1 MKINRLELLRNVIIG
16 LTIIFTILYIVY
28 YFTYVKETFI
38 NENNELTDE
47 DKDFFFTQYLQIR
60 NILINDFNVLDPKL
74 MNIKIKNKNI
84 NITNGNKEVYN
95 LNDVNDLVYKNI
107 TIDNMTT
114 LADIIGY
121 HELNENFLKELE
133 GLPINER
140 EERYLK
146 RKNKVDVHN
155 NINVHSWGYIG
166 AIVEKYLIMY
176 PFYNQENTL
185 EQFNNSETNI
195 KPLKKIER
203 EPIEQRIDTLLM
215 KTLPEPNK
223 NFEDFDKFKNRKY
236 ELSLANTKQVLKALK
251 CYMVTKMENLFDD
264 TIDCDEEKINE
275 YGVSIVG
282 YNVFSLSYK

>member
-16 LTIIFTILYIVY
+16 LSVIFGILYIVY

-38 NENNELTDE
+38 TENNELTNE

-60 NILINDFNVLDPKL
+60 NILINDFNVIDPLL
-74 MNIKIKNKNI
+74 MNIKINNKEV
-84 NITNGNKEVYN
+84 NITNGNKKVYN
-95 LNDVNDLVYKNI
+95 LNDINDIVYKNI
-107 TIDNMTT
+107 TIENMIT

-121 HELNENFLKELE
+121 HEIKEDFMKELKS
-133 GLPINER
+133 LPVNER

-146 RKNKVDVHN
+146 QKNKVDVHN

-166 AIVEKYLIMY
+166 SIIEKYLVMY
-176 PFYNQENTL
+176 PFYNQENLL
-185 EQFNNSETNI
+185 EQFNNSQSSI
-195 KPLKKIER
+195 IPLKKIDR

-215 KTLPEPNK
+215 KTLPDPNK
-223 NFEDFDKFKNRKY
+223 VFEDFNEFKNRKY

-251 CYMVTKMENLFDD
+251 CYIVTKMDNLFDD

-275 YGVSIVG
+275 FGVSIVG
-282 YNVFSLSYK
+282 YNVFSL